1 MKTKRRIP
9 EDIRVIPMSEDP
21 PESFLRVLIDMMEA
35 HREEIEQGMQ
45 QEREEQERSA

>member
-9 EDIRVIPMSEDP
+9 EDVHVFPMSENP
-21 PESFLRVLIDMMEA
+21 PESFLRVLIEMMES

-45 QEREEQERSA
+45 QERNEQEKSV